1 MGNDIQEKSTR
12 SSFSLI
18 TKLLSPTLHLVCNLS
33 HFLFYT
39 EMHTW
44 QDLGRKFSS
53 MALKKTH
60 YKHYLVTNYTLT
72 QHSSAMINVLL
83 AKEKKNESSCIM

>member
-1 MGNDIQEKSTR
+1 
-12 SSFSLI
+12 
-18 TKLLSPTLHLVCNLS
+18 
-33 HFLFYT
+33 
-39 EMHTW
+39 MHTW

-72 QHSSAMINVLL
+72 QHSSVMINVLL
-83 AKEKKNESSCIM
+83 AKEKKIRLPAYQADLANTAINLSIYVRKCSLKVLLT

>member
-1 MGNDIQEKSTR
+1 MGNDIQEKSTH

-18 TKLLSPTLHLVCNLS
+18 TKLLSSTLHLVCNLS

-39 EMHTW
+39 EMHTST

-83 AKEKKNESSCIM
+83 AKEKKMSLPA

>member
-1 MGNDIQEKSTR
+1 
-12 SSFSLI
+12 
-18 TKLLSPTLHLVCNLS
+18 
-33 HFLFYT
+33 
-39 EMHTW
+39 MHTW

-72 QHSSAMINVLL
+72 QHSSVMINVLL
-83 AKEKKNESSCIM
+83 AKEKKMSLPA